1 MSQDPTLP
9 SLSSDE
15 DIAQELERVAQMVR
29 ERPELNHHAADR
41 LLQIALSIRT
51 DAARRS
57 APVIRKAPSKAAEGS

>member
-1 MSQDPTLP
+1 MSHDPTLS

-15 DIAQELERVAQMVR
+15 EIAQELERVAQMVR

-41 LLQIALSIRT
+41 LLQIASSIRT

-57 APVIRKAPSKAAEGS
+57 AAVIRRAPYQTIEGF

>member
-1 MSQDPTLP
+1 MSHDPTLS
-9 SLSSDE
+9 SLSSGE

-51 DAARRS
+51 DAPRRS
-57 APVIRKAPSKAAEGS
+57 APVIGKAPSEATKGS